1 MKLNEACVFI
11 LTFLFKAVEFS
22 PANSLAFTSRIS
34 LNQPML
40 SALCRQGCRLA
51 DRSQSH
57 LTRNIRQLSLDQYNT
72 RMADPIEP
80 IVGGTRY
87 EFVPIPESMKSTT
100 IYVGNICEFA
110 HDDDLSALF
119 QKVSKLHSV
128 PACIARK
135 VDTSS
140 LQYGFVSF
148 PSVEEKEVGRQR
160 K

>member
-1 MKLNEACVFI
+1 MITVGYK
-11 LTFLFKAVEFS
+11 
-22 PANSLAFTSRIS
+22 RIS
-34 LNQPML
+34 SLSSRSGNLNL
-40 SALCRQGCRLA
+40 FSREFAL
-51 DRSQSH
+51 H
-57 LTRNIRQLSLDQYNT
+57 LHTTRE
-72 RMADPIEP
+72 ADPIER
-80 IVGGTRY
+80 ILGGTRY

-100 IYVGNICEFA
+100 IFVGNICEFA

-148 PSVEEKEVGRQR
+148 PSVEEKEVGIVMSTRT